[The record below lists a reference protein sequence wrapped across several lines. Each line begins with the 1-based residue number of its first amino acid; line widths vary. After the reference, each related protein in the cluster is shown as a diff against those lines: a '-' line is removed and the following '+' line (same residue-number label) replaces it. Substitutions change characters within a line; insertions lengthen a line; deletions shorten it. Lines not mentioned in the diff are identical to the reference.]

1 MKLKAIFNELE
12 CEIGLLSTV
21 GKVVAEIDG
30 RNYQLHVKESSDG
43 SYLFFDGAR
52 VFECHVTPQPPA
64 RDSFDVAIRGRN
76 YAITII
82 DPRKLRAGRDSDHHH
97 HGTAEITAP
106 MAGKVVRVLIEVG
119 QEVEAGAGL
128 VVVEAMKMQNEMKS
142 PRGGAVVSVNVSAGD
157 TVEAG
162 TLLAVIE

>member
-12 CEIGLLSTV
+12 CEIELLSTV

-30 RNYQLHVKESSDG
+30 RNYQLNVKEFSDG
-43 SYLFFDGAR
+43 RYLFCDGAR
-52 VFECHVTPQPPA
+52 VCECHVTPQPPA

-119 QEVEAGAGL
+119 QEVEASAGL
-128 VVVEAMKMQNEMKS
+128 ASCEGTKMEEEVTS
-142 PRGGAVVSVNVSAGD
+142 
-157 TVEAG
+157 
-162 TLLAVIE
+162 